1 MVIKSGQYN
10 RLTNFERYQL
20 CHRLQTLFAFIF
32 YQHTDRYFFSS
43 SRFDPANIRKKL
55 RSHIGTSSAE
65 YPHLHSCP
73 AGGQFFN
80 AGNTV
85 SNETPIMGYVCCC
98 WLWPVRFQNSRRYI
112 HSDRHCR
119 GYSEF
124 WTNTEEINLLYIG
137 WHCELNVQSSSLLR
151 TFFSLFV
158 FCSNTLDLWHIN
170 HELNYFA
177 SGILVSKPSRTVCD
191 EFRRKLM
198 LPQIWDEQYLQWR
211 VQFTFIS
218 LLAPGRL
225 ACSYRSRKK
234 LIELLFIRKA
244 LLNSTVKS
252 NEFIMDSFLLNDS
265 LFTQKI

>member
-1 MVIKSGQYN
+1 MSLELFCWSFWCFVVHYEVSESISFPIIQI
-10 RLTNFERYQL
+10 RMPLE
-20 CHRLQTLFAFIF
+20 CHFKADSQEYFALNGYKKRAIQSPHELREVSTVPSAADAVCVHILSA
-32 YQHTDRYFFSS
+32 YRPVFFSS

-124 WTNTEEINLLYIG
+124 
-137 WHCELNVQSSSLLR
+137 
-151 TFFSLFV
+151 
-158 FCSNTLDLWHIN
+158 
-170 HELNYFA
+170 
-177 SGILVSKPSRTVCD
+177 
-191 EFRRKLM
+191 
-198 LPQIWDEQYLQWR
+198 
-211 VQFTFIS
+211 
-218 LLAPGRL
+218 
-225 ACSYRSRKK
+225 
-234 LIELLFIRKA
+234 
-244 LLNSTVKS
+244 
-252 NEFIMDSFLLNDS
+252 
-265 LFTQKI
+265 